1 MCWKLWSEAS
11 SSTLIPKPDKNA
23 TKKETY
29 RTISLIN
36 VDVKIFKKILPNQ
49 IQPYIK
55 RIIHYDQ
62 VGFIAEMQG
71 WLNICKSV
79 MIYHI
84 NKMNKNHMF
93 ISIDA
98 ENSFNKSQ
106 Y

>member
-55 RIIHYDQ
+55 KIINPDQ
-62 VGFIAEMQG
+62 MGFIPYMRDG
-71 WLNICKSV
+71 STFR
-79 MIYHI
+79 
-84 NKMNKNHMF
+84 NKPV
-93 ISIDA
+93 
-98 ENSFNKSQ
+98 
-106 Y
+106 